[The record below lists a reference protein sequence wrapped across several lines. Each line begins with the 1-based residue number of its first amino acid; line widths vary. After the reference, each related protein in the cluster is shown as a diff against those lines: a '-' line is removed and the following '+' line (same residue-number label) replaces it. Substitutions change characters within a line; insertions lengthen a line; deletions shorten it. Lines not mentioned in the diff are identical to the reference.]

1 MKRWTARI
9 IQLVISL
16 TLVLAISECAVRKLA
31 PQPLNLLRVRPDG
44 LFSHVPG
51 ADVTFYGLDSQA
63 RVKINSDGLRDVE
76 RPRAKPPG
84 VTRVLV
90 LGDSMVE
97 GLQVE
102 LEETLPKQLEQRLS
116 EALPGRKLD
125 VINAGVSGSSAPM
138 ALLYL
143 ERDGLAFD
151 PDLLVVTI
159 TTRNDVR
166 EAADTRVFPRPPGY
180 EARVF
185 LRSRFQ
191 LYTLLESAIN
201 ANPRLRNA
209 LAAVGIL
216 SRAPLQPAAA
226 SVSDEAY
233 LYNGMLEPFEIF
245 GYERLFEAYGRMMA
259 LCHERNIPVLFV
271 ILPSYFQATG
281 YAVSLGDPETV
292 GKLTGNYREIQD
304 RLLAFFEKRNAE
316 AVDILPGIKRDPEAY
331 FLPRDRHFTAAGNAF
346 AAQETA
352 RAILERGLL
361 APRVPERKEE

>member
-1 MKRWTARI
+1 MKRWAARI
-9 IQLVISL
+9 IQLLISV
-16 TLVLAISECAVRKLA
+16 TLVLAISECSVRKFA
-31 PQPLNLLRVRPDG
+31 PQGLNLLRVREDG
-44 LFSHVPG
+44 VYSHAPG
-51 ADVTFYGLDSQA
+51 TDVILHGLDTQA

-97 GLQVE
+97 GFQVE

-116 EALPGRKLD
+116 KAVPGRKFD

-143 ERDGLAFD
+143 ERDGLTFD
-151 PDLLVVTI
+151 PDLVVVTI

-166 EAADTRVFPRPPGY
+166 EAADTRQFPRLPGY

-191 LYTLLESAIN
+191 LYTLFESAIY
-201 ANPRLRNA
+201 ANPRLSNA

-216 SRAPLQPAAA
+216 SRVPLQPAAA
-226 SVSDEAY
+226 GVSDEAR
-233 LYNGMLEPFEIF
+233 LYDGRLEPYEIF
-245 GYERLFEAYGRMMA
+245 GYERMFEAYSKMMV
-259 LCHERNIPVLFV
+259 LCHERNISVLFV

-281 YAVSLGDPETV
+281 YAVSLGHPRLV
-292 GKLTGNYREIQD
+292 GKLTRNYREIQD
-304 RLLAFFEKRNAE
+304 RLLAFFQKRKAE
-316 AVDILPGIKRDPEAY
+316 AVDILPGIRRNPEAY
-331 FLPRDRHFTAAGNAF
+331 FLPRDRHFSVAGNAF
-346 AAQETA
+346 AAEETA
-352 RAILERGLL
+352 REILERGLL
-361 APRVPERKEE
+361 ASRRPGRKEE